1 MKRFFSILLAG
12 LMLFAVC
19 CSAASAETALYG
31 LAIDKL
37 ATRDGPGTTY
47 KGMGTY
53 SVSGQY
59 IRVLSRA
66 WDDRNKIWWVKC
78 EIPYH
83 GEIRVLWTG
92 YKRFDPNTLP
102 LESIPIEG
110 SGSAEPYPSGQEWQ
124 AAYKQFI
131 SSGQYDLYI
140 LNPDDEYNRML
151 AERDRQ
157 WDSFILHDIDGNNVP
172 ELIVWSTYGIEQADV
187 FTWNKGIFWLGRI
200 GGDNFFQGFF
210 SYAQYPQAGLI
221 TLEGGPAMKIRAFKY
236 SNMQTQEQTVGM
248 TTVDSEGME
257 TTGITMYI
265 NDGTLFQLLYG
276 TLIQGDW
283 SALLDN
289 WCTLYSLQNE
299 NRWELLFR

>member
-1 MKRFFSILLAG
+1 MKRIFSILLAG

-83 GEIRVLWTG
+83 GEIRVLRTG
-92 YKRFDPNTLP
+92 YKRFDPSTLP

-140 LNPDDEYNRML
+140 LNPNDEYNRML

-200 GGDNFFQGFF
+200 GGENFFQGFF

-236 SNMQTQEQTVGM
+236 KNMQTQEQTVGM